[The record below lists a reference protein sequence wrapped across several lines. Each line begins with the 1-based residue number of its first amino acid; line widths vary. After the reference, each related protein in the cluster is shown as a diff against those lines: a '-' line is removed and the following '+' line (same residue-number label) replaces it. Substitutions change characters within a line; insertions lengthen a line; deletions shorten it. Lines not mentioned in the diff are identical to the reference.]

1 MPGNRSISVGR
12 DANGSI
18 MVAGDNNRIDAR
30 IQAPQARTSLPPAG
44 TIDIGQELAQ
54 IRAVLAR
61 IGGENAGKIQRALD
75 DATDEANRPDPN
87 RDEVGRALDRALVYA
102 KGSTGFAEEVSKLAP
117 RVKNAVGWLGASW
130 HKLLAIVGLAV

>member
-30 IQAPQARTSLPPAG
+30 IQATQSRTSLPPAG

-54 IRAVLAR
+54 VRAVLAR

-102 KGSTGFAEEVSKLAP
+102 KASTGFAEEVSKLAP
-117 RVKNAVGWLGASW
+117 RVKNAVDWLGASW